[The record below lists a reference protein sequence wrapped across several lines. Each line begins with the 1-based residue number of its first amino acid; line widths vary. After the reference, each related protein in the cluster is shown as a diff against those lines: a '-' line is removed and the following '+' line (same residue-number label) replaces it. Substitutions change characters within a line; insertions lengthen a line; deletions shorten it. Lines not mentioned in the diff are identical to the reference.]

1 MVNNKTIRK
10 FTRSAAL
17 LGLTLG
23 HLLPFASTASAG
35 GLEWPGLGT
44 RGAGRAG
51 AWRARSDTSLALHV
65 NPANL
70 ARLAGTQAEIA
81 FHLGTSNVCFDRTGT
96 PTQDGNGNSRV
107 PTTPDPNDTVFGTQA
122 EYGDVEYPRLCNNR
136 GLFPLPQLALSL
148 RPHRRVGIGLG
159 VITPNAP
166 TAGASFGDSEGTMPA
181 PDAPNGRLP
190 NASRYDVVR
199 ANLLLAWVTAG
210 VGVELHPRLR
220 FGATFGWGF
229 ANIQYTTVSA
239 PLAGESPVLDIL
251 AVLSVKDRFVPRVSG
266 SLAAEPIDGLD
277 LLAGFVW
284 INHIRATGDLRLRSY
299 HYATEETINQL
310 NPRFGSSRTDRT
322 FGAKLFAPQA
332 SSLSFAARWAQ
343 IRPSAYDTDES
354 GQRRR
359 REARDPMNDEVFD
372 IELGVDVSLGRVVDA
387 FEIGPHGPSDV
398 DNRLDTG
405 VTGVSIVESPEFE
418 LRQNWK
424 TQVGVMLGADY
435 NVLPGRLALRAG
447 VSYENDGI
455 EPGSERTG
463 FLPWSRVS
471 FAVGLTLR
479 VDRLEVS
486 MAYQHMHFFTRT
498 NTEEEAN
505 MRQTTLT
512 GGNVINAGRFTA
524 RGDVVSL
531 SMAYRFAPRAQ

>member
-1 MVNNKTIRK
+1 MTNDATIRK
-10 FTRSAAL
+10 ISRSAVL

-23 HLLPFASTASAG
+23 QLLPVASTASAG

-51 AWRARSDTSLALHV
+51 AWRAHSDTPLALQV

-81 FHLGTSNVCFDRTGT
+81 LHLGTSNVCIDRSGT
-96 PTQDGNGNSRV
+96 PTQDGNGDPRV
-107 PTTPDPNDTVFGTQA
+107 PITPDPNDTDFGTQA

-136 GLFPLPQLALSL
+136 GLFPLPQLALSF
-148 RPHRRVGIGLG
+148 RPHRRVGIALG
-159 VITPNAP
+159 VIAPNAP
-166 TAGASFGDSEGTMPA
+166 TAGTSFGDADGTMPA
-181 PDAPNGRLP
+181 ANAPTGRLP

-199 ANLLLAWVTAG
+199 SNLLLAWVAAG

-220 FGATFGWGF
+220 VGATVGWGF
-229 ANIQYTTVSA
+229 SSIQYTTVSA

-251 AVLSVKDRFVPRVSG
+251 AVLSVKDRFVPRISG

-284 INHIRATGDLRLRSY
+284 IDHVRATGDVRLRSF

-322 FGAKLFAPQA
+322 FGARLVAPQA
-332 SSLSFAARWAQ
+332 SSLNFATRWAQ
-343 IRPSAYDTDES
+343 LRQSAYETDER
-354 GQRRR
+354 GQRQRR
-359 REARDPMNDEVFD
+359 ATRDPMNDEVFD

-387 FEIGPHGPSDV
+387 FRIGPHGASDV
-398 DNRLDTG
+398 NNRLDTG
-405 VTGVSIVESPEFE
+405 VSGVSIMQAPELE

-435 NVLPGRLALRAG
+435 NVVPGRLTLRAG

-463 FLPWSRVS
+463 FLPWSRMS
-471 FAVGLTLR
+471 FGVGLTLR
-479 VDRLEVS
+479 VKRLEVS

-505 MRQTTLT
+505 IRQATLT

-531 SMAYRFAPRAQ
+531 SMAYRFAP

>member
-1 MVNNKTIRK
+1 MTRTACTL
-10 FTRSAAL
+10 TRSAAS
-17 LGLTLG
+17 LGLALG
-23 HLLPFASTASAG
+23 LLLSLASTVSAG

-51 AWRARSDTSLALHV
+51 AWRARSDTSLALQV

-81 FHLGTSNVCFDRTGT
+81 LHLGTSHLCFDRSGT
-96 PTQDGNGNSRV
+96 PTQDGNGGARLPATS
-107 PTTPDPNDTVFGTQA
+107 DPNDTVFGTQA

-136 GLFPLPQLALSL
+136 SVFPLPQLALSF
-148 RPHRRVGIGLG
+148 RPHRRVGIGVG
-159 VITPNAP
+159 VVTPNAP
-166 TAGASFGDSEGTMPA
+166 TAGASFGSSEGIMPA
-181 PDAPNGRLP
+181 PDAPNGTLP

-199 ANLLLAWVTAG
+199 ANLLLTWVAAG
-210 VGVELHPRLR
+210 IGVELHPRLR
-220 FGATFGWGF
+220 LGATFGWGL

-251 AVLSVKDRFVPRVSG
+251 ALLSVKDRFVPRVSG
-266 SLAAEPIDGLD
+266 SLAAEPVDGLD
-277 LLAGFVW
+277 LTAGFVW
-284 INHIRATGDLRLRSY
+284 IDAILATGDLRLRSF
-299 HYATEETINQL
+299 HFATEETINQL

-322 FGAKLFAPQA
+322 FGAQLLAPQA

-343 IRPSAYDTDES
+343 IRPSAYDTNEA

-387 FEIGPHGPSDV
+387 FVIGPHGASDV

-405 VTGVSIVESPEFE
+405 VMGVSIIEAPEFE

-435 NVLPGRLALRAG
+435 NVVPGRLALRAG

-463 FLPWSRVS
+463 FTPWSRMS

-479 VDRLEVS
+479 VSRLEMS
-486 MAYQHMHFFTRT
+486 MAYQHMHFFSRT
-498 NTEEEAN
+498 NTEEEGN
-505 MRQTTLT
+505 IRQTTLT

-531 SMAYRFAPRAQ
+531 SMAYRFAPRAR